1 MSNRMNNNF
10 IEKNWKILLLITS
23 WLLGTFGL
31 GYITYTSQPPTGSS
45 NVIEAAK
52 IVLLCIGGLSV
63 ILPAYTNSINMI
75 EARATQR
82 IENTFRLLEKWDD
95 PMIFSAREFTRKLKE
110 KKQTLSDIELIKS
123 INEDHDLKKSIILT
137 VNYFEQIRVSEK
149 TKRIDCALF
158 NESLGAIMKDFHS
171 RIRPWVATHG
181 DEFLRDWDE
190 LLELSKITK

>member
-1 MSNRMNNNF
+1 MNNNF